1 MEKIIFIEQTDR
13 ESKHLPNVIEIAR
26 SKGAELVG
34 LFLIPV
40 SLETAD
46 WIETQEKQ
54 LKEAEARIKTFAEKM
69 AQEAQRA
76 GVSLNWR
83 IVHYTPRAFMKTMAE
98 IGPAD
103 IIIVGELDLDPL
115 AEEGIKHLEDIS
127 IRMRCPVLSIK
138 TLMPEEATSK
148 KKVLARMAF
157 FGALSAASYFL
168 FFPQIDKLNHLIY
181 MKGNIL
187 GALAVMAT
195 VPFHAYIYGSFTECI
210 PKILGLEKSA
220 GTHH

>member
-1 MEKIIFIEQTDR
+1 MEKIVFIEQTDR
-13 ESKHLPNVIEIAR
+13 ESKNLASVISLASE
-26 SKGAELVG
+26 KGAELIA

-46 WIETQEKQ
+46 WIEVQEKQ
-54 LKEAEARIKTFAEKM
+54 LKEAEEKIEAFAQSMKEESAKRGLSFHWHI
-69 AQEAQRA
+69 A
-76 GVSLNWR
+76 
-83 IVHYTPRAFMKTMAE
+83 HYTPRAFIKAMNE

-103 IIIVGELDLDPL
+103 VIIVGELDLKPL

-127 IRMRCPVLSIK
+127 VRMNCPVLSIK
-138 TLMPEEATSK
+138 TLMPEETTSK
-148 KKVLARMAF
+148 KKVLARMAL
-157 FGALSAASYFL
+157 FGGLSAASYFL

-195 VPFHAYIYGSFTECI
+195 VPIHAYIYGSFTECI

-220 GTHH
+220 GTH